1 MKDQIG
7 KTAGAIWE
15 VLRSN
20 DRMALSQLPRA
31 VKERESVTYQAL
43 GWLARE
49 DKIVYETQGKKTYV
63 ALAEKHRS

>member
-31 VKERESVTYQAL
+31 VKEKESVAYQAL

-49 DKIVYETQGKKTYV
+49 GKIVYETQGKKTYV
-63 ALAEKHRS
+63 ALAEKDRS

>member
-20 DRMALSQLPRA
+20 NRMALSQLPRA
-31 VKERESVTYQAL
+31 VKERESVAYQAL

-63 ALAEKHRS
+63 ALAEKDRS

>member
-20 DRMALSQLPRA
+20 DRVALSQLPRA
-31 VKERESVTYQAL
+31 VKERESVAYQAL

-49 DKIVYETQGKKTYV
+49 DKIIYETQGKKTYV
-63 ALAEKHRS
+63 ALAEKDRS

>member
-20 DRMALSQLPRA
+20 DRVALSQLPRA
-31 VKERESVTYQAL
+31 VKERDSVAYQAL

-49 DKIVYETQGKKTYV
+49 DKIIYETQGKKTYV
-63 ALAEKHRS
+63 ALAEKDRS